1 MYSAGS
7 GSPPASPAARKSR
20 GSLGSFPG
28 LVSGNKNN
36 KTVSF
41 VGKKDVIPVIYG
53 ANFPVSSLTH
63 QTSQPCGLEYDG
75 SSDNTFH
82 SPEDKIATG
91 VLASALYKYCSDSA
105 LLQDHYKAAMEQLAA
120 LSLPK
125 STRTVQL
132 NPNSSKQGA
141 HHSWS
146 YIHNQGSNAKS
157 RDVKKSLVEMPSSS
171 SANPIN
177 VINTSPVL
185 LHSSVNRYN
194 PVSYCAPQKTTLEN
208 YFTNGDGDFLKKANE
223 TAASH
228 PAMDSGNDDMPSA
241 VKWNSKR
248 RNSKE
253 TESKLLEEKNASEN
267 EKRSDILLKYL
278 RNMNLNLRPD
288 PMEHKED
295 ISSSLEGDTT
305 FSYPDFLPSPY
316 NTLDLQKLSVLKW
329 DDWKLAFNPPLEES
343 LDKLISRLV
352 EMERLQH
359 LTILR
364 ERTRDH
370 LVSPTMAVNSR
381 ASSSRDVYQ
390 LRQLR
395 LSDFA
400 RHQAA
405 LEGTSY
411 SLGSYVR
418 ETDVSR
424 CTCQHCRSSKGSS
437 GGSSSVRSS
446 KKHFRGSCN
455 TFKGS
460 RAPVILDSSNVLS
473 RRSLSCSGSSSS
485 IRSAVK
491 MTSSKLLSPSMP
503 TASSLPDTE
512 SSKYKQPRTKRKTCR
527 KNIALM
533 GKPFH
538 SQRLKSLSVI
548 SKQKYSH
555 VDSQ

>member
-1 MYSAGS
+1 M
-7 GSPPASPAARKSR
+7 
-20 GSLGSFPG
+20 
-28 LVSGNKNN
+28 
-36 KTVSF
+36 
-41 VGKKDVIPVIYG
+41 
-53 ANFPVSSLTH
+53 
-63 QTSQPCGLEYDG
+63 
-75 SSDNTFH
+75 
-82 SPEDKIATG
+82 
-91 VLASALYKYCSDSA
+91 
-105 LLQDHYKAAMEQLAA
+105 
-120 LSLPK
+120 
-125 STRTVQL
+125 
-132 NPNSSKQGA
+132 
-141 HHSWS
+141 
-146 YIHNQGSNAKS
+146 
-157 RDVKKSLVEMPSSS
+157 KKSFVEMPSSTS
-171 SANPIN
+171 DIPIN
-177 VINTSPVL
+177 VINTSPVV
-185 LHSSVNRYN
+185 LHPAVTRYN
-194 PVSYCAPQKTTLEN
+194 PVPYCGIQKTSLEN
-208 YFTNGDGDFLKKANE
+208 YFTNGDGDFLKKVNE

-228 PAMDSGNDDMPSA
+228 PAMDSSSDDMPSV

-248 RNSKE
+248 RNSN
-253 TESKLLEEKNASEN
+253 TESKLLEEKNVSEN
-267 EKRSDILLKYL
+267 EKRNEILLKYL

-295 ISSSLEGDTT
+295 ASSSLEGDVT

-370 LVSPTMAVNSR
+370 LVSTTMAVNNR

-405 LEGTSY
+405 FDGTSY
-411 SLGSYVR
+411 SLGSYVQ

-424 CTCQHCRSSKGSS
+424 CTCQHCRSKGSS

-446 KKHFRGSCN
+446 KKYLRGSCN

-491 MTSSKLLSPSMP
+491 TTSSKLLSPSVP
-503 TASSLPDTE
+503 TASSLPDSE

-527 KNIALM
+527 KNIALT